1 MPPETKRLH
10 EGLIRAAI
18 QAIRAWQDWVRAKN
32 PPPASPGAEALR
44 AGEKQAL
51 Q

>member
-1 MPPETKRLH
+1 MSPETRKFH

-32 PPPASPGAEALR
+32 PPRSAGAEALQ
-44 AGEKQAL
+44 GEK
-51 Q
+51 